1 MRNGIE
7 LVKSYEG
14 LQLKAYL
21 CPANVWTIGYGNTF
35 YEDGTKV
42 QEGDVITRERAEE
55 LLEFVY
61 DKFEFEVVEMV
72 KVPITENQLGALVSF
87 AFNLGSGALKKSTL
101 LKLVNVQD
109 FSGAAD
115 EFLKWTRAG
124 GKVLNGLVRRRSAER
139 DLFLSN

>member
-42 QEGDVITRERAEE
+42 KEGDEITVERAEE

-61 DKFEFEVVEMV
+61 DKFEFEVVEML
-72 KVPITENQLGALVSF
+72 KVHITENQLGALVSF

>member
-7 LVKSYEG
+7 LVKAYEG

-42 QEGDVITRERAEE
+42 QEGDVITRERAKE